1 MSATDCRVTK
11 MNKKIFRSSLLV
23 ALLVLTASFVMM
35 IGILFNYF
43 QLQIEKELKNEA
55 IYISAAI
62 ENEGTEYLKN
72 IVNNEKRVTLISAD
86 GTVIADTSVE
96 ADELENHLDRE
107 EIKKALAD
115 GHGTSVRYSETL
127 TEKVVYYAELLD
139 DGSILRVSTKQY
151 TVVTVL
157 LGLSQSISVV
167 ILLTFILSFILSR
180 RVSKSIVKPIN
191 ELDLDNP
198 ENNNTY
204 EELSPLLSKISSQHK
219 TIEKQL
225 HEAKK
230 QQEEFSLII
239 ENMSDGLLIID
250 KNMQVLMC
258 NTSAKKLLNA
268 SENVNGN
275 VFSVNRSKSFR
286 QSVEKSL
293 GGERFEN
300 EMVYDDRHYNIIAN
314 PVYEDSEIIGAFIVI
329 IDITDTI
336 QREQMR
342 REFTSNVSHELK
354 TPLTSISG
362 FAEMMMNGGI
372 DEATVKDFSKSIYDE
387 AQRLI
392 SLVIDIIRISE
403 LDEKSNMFVK
413 EKVDLYEL
421 SEEIIERLK
430 PHADKKSIKMNIF
443 GGKAQ
448 VYGVRKILDEIIYNL
463 CDNAVKY
470 NNNGGTVDIIVGT
483 TDNETI
489 LTVRDNGIG
498 IPKNAQKRVFER
510 FYRVDKSRSK
520 EKGGTGLGLSIVKH
534 GAVFHNA
541 QITLESQI
549 NEGTS
554 ITLKFPK
561 Q

>member
-1 MSATDCRVTK
+1 MK
-11 MNKKIFRSSLLV
+11 MHKKIFRSSLFV
-23 ALLVLTASFVMM
+23 ALLVLTVSFVMI
-35 IGILFNYF
+35 IGILFDYF
-43 QLQIEKELKNEA
+43 QSQIEKELKNEA
-55 IYISAAI
+55 MYISSAI
-62 ENEGTEYLKN
+62 ENEGTEYLKRITN
-72 IVNNEKRVTLISAD
+72 DEKRVTLISAD

-107 EIKKALAD
+107 EIKEAIAD
-115 GHGTSVRYSETL
+115 GYGTSVRYSETL
-127 TEKVVYYAELLD
+127 TEKVVYYAERLD

-151 TVVTVL
+151 TVVTIL
-157 LGLSQSISVV
+157 LGISQSISVV
-167 ILLTFILSFILSR
+167 ILLTFILSFVLSS

-198 ENNNTY
+198 GNNNTY
-204 EELSPLLSKISSQHK
+204 EELSPLLNKISSQHK

-230 QQEEFSLII
+230 QQEEFNLIT
-239 ENMSDGLLIID
+239 ENMSEGLLVID
-250 KNMQVLMC
+250 KNMQILTC

-268 SENVNGN
+268 GENINGN
-275 VFSVNRSKSFR
+275 VLSVNRSRTFR

-293 GGERFEN
+293 DGERVEN
-300 EMVYDDRHYNIIAN
+300 EMVSDDRYYNIIAN

-329 IDITDTI
+329 IDTTEAV
-336 QREQMR
+336 QREQIR

-362 FAEMMMNGGI
+362 FAEMMMNGGT
-372 DEATVKDFSKSIYDE
+372 DEETVRDFSKSIYEE

-403 LDEKSNMFVK
+403 LDEKSNIFIK

-421 SEEIIERLK
+421 SEEIIERMK
-430 PHADKKSIKMNIF
+430 PQADKKNIKMSIF
-443 GGKAQ
+443 GEKA
-448 VYGVRKILDEIIYNL
+448 VINGVRKILDEIIYNL

-470 NNNGGTVDIIVGT
+470 NNDGGTVDIIVST
-483 TDNETI
+483 AERKSI
-489 LTVRDNGIG
+489 VTVRDNGIG
-498 IPKNAQKRVFER
+498 IPENAQNRVFER

-541 QITLESQI
+541 QITLESQV
-549 NEGTS
+549 NKGTS
-554 ITLKFPK
+554 ITLKFPED
-561 Q
+561 

>member
-1 MSATDCRVTK
+1 MK

-23 ALLVLTASFVMM
+23 ALLVLTASFVMI

-55 IYISAAI
+55 MYISIAI
-62 ENEGTEYLKN
+62 ENEGAEYLKS
-72 IVNNEKRVTLISAD
+72 IVNNEERVTLISAD

-96 ADELENHLDRE
+96 AEELENHLDRE

-115 GHGTSVRYSETL
+115 GYGTSVRYSETL
-127 TEKVVYYAELLD
+127 TEKVVYYAQLLD

-157 LGLSQSISVV
+157 LGLSQSISAV
-167 ILLTFILSFILSR
+167 ILFTFILSFILSS

-191 ELDLDNP
+191 ELDLDDP
-198 ENNNTY
+198 ENNNNAY

-230 QQEEFSLII
+230 QQEEFSLIT
-239 ENMSDGLLIID
+239 ENMSDGLLVID
-250 KNMQVLMC
+250 KNMQILMC

-268 SENVNGN
+268 SGNINGN
-275 VFSVNRSKSFR
+275 VFSVNRSKAFR

-300 EMVYDDRHYNIIAN
+300 EMMYNDKHYKIIAN
-314 PVYEDSEIIGAFIVI
+314 PVYEESEIIGAFIVI

-372 DEATVKDFSKSIYDE
+372 DEATVKDFSKSIYEE

-403 LDEKSNMFVK
+403 LDEKSNIFVK

-430 PHADKKSIKMNIF
+430 PQADKKSVKINIF

-470 NNNGGTVDIIVGT
+470 NNNGGTVDIIVRT
-483 TDNETI
+483 TDDEAI
-489 LTVRDNGIG
+489 ITVRDNGIG
-498 IPKNAQKRVFER
+498 IPENAQNRVFER

-541 QITLESQI
+541 QITLDSQI

-554 ITLKFPK
+554 ITLKFPT
-561 Q
+561 

>member
-1 MSATDCRVTK
+1 MH
-11 MNKKIFRSSLLV
+11 KKIFRSSLLI
-23 ALLVLTASFVMM
+23 ALFVLIASFIMI

-43 QLQIEKELKNEA
+43 QIQIEKELKNEA
-55 IYISAAI
+55 MYISSAV
-62 ENEGTEYLKN
+62 ENEGAEYLKH
-72 IVNNEKRVTLISAD
+72 IADDDKRITLISAD

-107 EIKKALAD
+107 EIKKAITD
-115 GHGTSVRYSETL
+115 GYGTSVRYSETL
-127 TEKVVYYAELLD
+127 TEKTVYYAEMLEN
-139 DGSILRVSTKQY
+139 GNILRVSTKQY
-151 TVVTVL
+151 TVVTIL
-157 LGLSQSISVV
+157 SGLSQSISVV
-167 ILLTFILSFILSR
+167 ILLTFILSFILSG

-198 ENNNTY
+198 ENNDTY

-219 TIEKQL
+219 TIVKQL

-230 QQEEFSLII
+230 QQEEFKFIT
-239 ENMSDGLLIID
+239 ENMSEGLLIID
-250 KNMQVLMC
+250 ENMQILTC

-268 SENVNGN
+268 DENINEN
-275 VFSVNRSKSFR
+275 VFSLNRSKAFR
-286 QSVEKSL
+286 QAVEKSL
-293 GGERFEN
+293 NGEHIEN
-300 EMVYDDRHYNIIAN
+300 EMAYDDRYYNIIAN
-314 PVYEDSEIIGAFIVI
+314 PVYEETKIIGAFIVI
-329 IDITDTI
+329 IDITDTV

-362 FAEMMMNGGI
+362 FAEMMMNGGT
-372 DEATVKDFSKSIYDE
+372 DETTVMDFSKSIYEE

-403 LDEKSNMFVK
+403 LDEKSSIFIK

-430 PHADKKSIKMNIF
+430 SQADKKNIKINIL
-443 GGKAQ
+443 GGKAEIN
-448 VYGVRKILDEIIYNL
+448 GVRKILDEIIYNL

-470 NNNGGTVDIIVGT
+470 NNNGGTVDIIVRT
-483 TDNETI
+483 TDDEAI
-489 LTVRDNGIG
+489 ITVRDNGTG
-498 IPKNAQKRVFER
+498 IPESAQNRVFER

-534 GAVFHNA
+534 GAAFHNA

-561 Q
+561 H

>member
-1 MSATDCRVTK
+1 MWDTDCRVMK
-11 MNKKIFRSSLLV
+11 MHKKIFRSSLFV
-23 ALLVLTASFVMM
+23 ALLVLTVSFVMI
-35 IGILFNYF
+35 IGILFDYF
-43 QLQIEKELKNEA
+43 QSQIEKELKNEA
-55 IYISAAI
+55 MYISSAI
-62 ENEGTEYLKN
+62 ENEGTEYLKRITN
-72 IVNNEKRVTLISAD
+72 DEKRVTLISAD

-107 EIKKALAD
+107 EIKEAIAD
-115 GHGTSVRYSETL
+115 GYGTSVRYSETL
-127 TEKVVYYAELLD
+127 TEKVVYYAERLD

-151 TVVTVL
+151 TVVTIL
-157 LGLSQSISVV
+157 LGISQSISVV
-167 ILLTFILSFILSR
+167 ILLTFILSFVLSS

-198 ENNNTY
+198 GNNNTY
-204 EELSPLLSKISSQHK
+204 EELSPLLNKISSQHK

-230 QQEEFSLII
+230 QQEEFNLIT
-239 ENMSDGLLIID
+239 ENMSEGLLVID
-250 KNMQVLMC
+250 KNMQILTC

-268 SENVNGN
+268 GENINGN
-275 VFSVNRSKSFR
+275 VLSVNRSRTFR

-293 GGERFEN
+293 DGERVEN
-300 EMVYDDRHYNIIAN
+300 EMVSDDRYYNIIAN

-329 IDITDTI
+329 IDTTEAV
-336 QREQMR
+336 QREQIR

-362 FAEMMMNGGI
+362 FAEMMMNGGT
-372 DEATVKDFSKSIYDE
+372 DEETVRDFSKSIYEE

-403 LDEKSNMFVK
+403 LDEKSNIFIK

-421 SEEIIERLK
+421 SEEIIERMK
-430 PHADKKSIKMNIF
+430 PQADKKNIKMSIF
-443 GGKAQ
+443 GEKA
-448 VYGVRKILDEIIYNL
+448 VINGVRKILDEIIYNL

-470 NNNGGTVDIIVGT
+470 NNDGGTVDIIVST
-483 TDNETI
+483 AERKSI
-489 LTVRDNGIG
+489 VTVRDNGIG
-498 IPKNAQKRVFER
+498 IPENAQNRVFER

-541 QITLESQI
+541 QITLESQV
-549 NEGTS
+549 NKGTS
-554 ITLKFPK
+554 ITLKFPED
-561 Q
+561 

>member
-1 MSATDCRVTK
+1 MK

-23 ALLVLTASFVMM
+23 ALLVLTTSFVM
-35 IGILFNYF
+35 IIDILFNYF
-43 QLQIEKELKNEA
+43 QAQIEKELKNEA
-55 IYISAAI
+55 MYISNAI
-62 ENEGTEYLKN
+62 ENEGIEYLKR
-72 IVNNEKRVTLISAD
+72 IISDDKRVTLISAD

-107 EIKKALAD
+107 EIKKAIAD
-115 GHGTSVRYSETL
+115 GSGTSVRYSETL
-127 TEKVVYYAELLD
+127 TEKVVYYAEMLD
-139 DGSILRVSTKQY
+139 NGNILRVSTKQY

-157 LGLSQSISVV
+157 LGLSQSIAVVV
-167 ILLTFILSFILSR
+167 ILTFILSFILSSK
-180 RVSKSIVKPIN
+180 VSKSIVKPIN

-204 EELSPLLSKISSQHK
+204 EELAPLLSKISSQHR

-230 QQEEFSLII
+230 QQEEFNII
-239 ENMSDGLLIID
+239 TENMSEGLLVID
-250 KNMQVLMC
+250 KNMQILTC

-275 VFSVNRSKSFR
+275 VLSINRSRAFR
-286 QSVEKSL
+286 QSVERSL
-293 GGERFEN
+293 SGEHFEN
-300 EMVYDDRHYNIIAN
+300 EMVSDDRHYNIIAN

-329 IDITDTI
+329 IDVTETA

-372 DEATVKDFSKSIYDE
+372 DDATVKDFSKSIYEE

-392 SLVIDIIRISE
+392 SLVIDIIKLSE
-403 LDEKSNMFVK
+403 LDEKNDIFVK

-421 SEEIIERLK
+421 SEEIVERLK
-430 PHADKKSIKMNIF
+430 PQADKKSIKMNIF

-448 VYGVRKILDEIIYNL
+448 INGVRKILDEIIYNL

-470 NNNGGTVDIIVGT
+470 NNNEGTVDIIVSN
-483 TDNETI
+483 TDNEAI
-489 LTVRDNGIG
+489 VTVRDNGIG
-498 IPKNAQKRVFER
+498 IPKNAQSRVFER

-534 GAVFHNA
+534 GAIFHNA
-541 QITLESQI
+541 QIVLDSQI

>member
-1 MSATDCRVTK
+1 MKVH
-11 MNKKIFRSSLLV
+11 KKIFRSSLLI
-23 ALLVLTASFVMM
+23 ALFVLIASFIMI

-43 QLQIEKELKNEA
+43 QIQIEKELKNEA
-55 IYISAAI
+55 MYISSAV
-62 ENEGTEYLKN
+62 ENEGAEYLKH
-72 IVNNEKRVTLISAD
+72 IADDDKRITLISAD

-107 EIKKALAD
+107 EIKKAITD
-115 GHGTSVRYSETL
+115 GYGTSVRYSETL
-127 TEKVVYYAELLD
+127 TEKTVYYAEMLEN
-139 DGSILRVSTKQY
+139 GNILRVSTKQY
-151 TVVTVL
+151 TVVTIL
-157 LGLSQSISVV
+157 SGLSQSISVV
-167 ILLTFILSFILSR
+167 ILLTFILSFILSG

-198 ENNNTY
+198 ENNDTY

-219 TIEKQL
+219 TIVKQL

-230 QQEEFSLII
+230 QQEEFKFIT
-239 ENMSDGLLIID
+239 ENMSEGLLIID
-250 KNMQVLMC
+250 ENMQILTC

-268 SENVNGN
+268 DENINEN
-275 VFSVNRSKSFR
+275 VFSLNRSKAFR
-286 QSVEKSL
+286 QAVEKSL
-293 GGERFEN
+293 NGEHIEN
-300 EMVYDDRHYNIIAN
+300 EMAYDDRYYNIIAN
-314 PVYEDSEIIGAFIVI
+314 PVYEETKIIGAFIVI
-329 IDITDTI
+329 IDITDTV

-362 FAEMMMNGGI
+362 FAEMMMNGGT
-372 DEATVKDFSKSIYDE
+372 DETTVMDFSKSIYEE

-403 LDEKSNMFVK
+403 LDEKSSIFIK

-430 PHADKKSIKMNIF
+430 SQADKKNIKINIL
-443 GGKAQ
+443 GGKAEIN
-448 VYGVRKILDEIIYNL
+448 GVRKILDEIIYNL

-470 NNNGGTVDIIVGT
+470 NNNGGTVDIIVRT
-483 TDNETI
+483 TDDEAI
-489 LTVRDNGIG
+489 ITVRDNGTG
-498 IPKNAQKRVFER
+498 IPESAQNRVFER

-534 GAVFHNA
+534 GAAFHNA

-561 Q
+561 H

>member
-1 MSATDCRVTK
+1 MKVH
-11 MNKKIFRSSLLV
+11 KKIFRSSLFV
-23 ALLVLTASFVMM
+23 ALLVLTASFAMI

-43 QLQIEKELKNEA
+43 QVQLEKELKNEA
-55 IYISAAI
+55 MYISSAI
-62 ENEGTEYLKN
+62 ENEGAEYLKHIEN
-72 IVNNEKRVTLISAD
+72 DEKRVTLISAD

-107 EIKKALAD
+107 EIKKAIAD
-115 GHGTSVRYSETL
+115 GYGTSVRYSETL
-127 TEKVVYYAELLD
+127 TEKVVYYAEMLE
-139 DGSILRVSTKQY
+139 DGNILRVSTKQY
-151 TVVTVL
+151 TVVTIL
-157 LGLSQSISVV
+157 LGLSQSISAV
-167 ILLTFILSFILSR
+167 ILLAFILSFILSS

-230 QQEEFSLII
+230 QQEEFSLIT
-239 ENMSDGLLIID
+239 ENMSEGLLVID
-250 KNMQVLMC
+250 KNMQILTC
-258 NTSAKKLLNA
+258 NTSAKKLLNV
-268 SENVNGN
+268 SENINGN
-275 VFSVNRSKSFR
+275 VFSVNRSKAFR

-293 GGERFEN
+293 NGEHFEN
-300 EMVYDDRHYNIIAN
+300 EMIYDDRHYNIIAN

-329 IDITDTI
+329 IDITEAI

-342 REFTSNVSHELK
+342 SEFTSNVSHELK

-372 DEATVKDFSKSIYDE
+372 DEATVKDFSKSIYEE

-403 LDEKSNMFVK
+403 LDEKSNIFIK

-421 SEEIIERLK
+421 SEEIMERLK
-430 PHADKKSIKMNIF
+430 SQADKKNIKMNIF

-448 VYGVRKILDEIIYNL
+448 TNGVRKILDEIIYNL

-470 NNNGGTVDIIVGT
+470 NNNGGTVDIIVRT
-483 TDNETI
+483 TDDEAI
-489 LTVRDNGIG
+489 ITVRDNGIG
-498 IPKNAQKRVFER
+498 IPKNAQNRVFER

-561 Q
+561 Y

>member
-1 MSATDCRVTK
+1 MWDTGCQVMK
-11 MNKKIFRSSLLV
+11 MHKKIFRSSLLV
-23 ALLVLTASFVMM
+23 ALLVLIVSFVMI

-43 QLQIEKELKNEA
+43 QAQIEKELKNEA
-55 IYISAAI
+55 MYISSAI
-62 ENEGTEYLKN
+62 ENEGTEYLKHIAN
-72 IVNNEKRVTLISAD
+72 DEKRVTLISAD

-107 EIKKALAD
+107 EIKKAIAD
-115 GHGTSVRYSETL
+115 GYGTSVRYSETL
-127 TEKVVYYAELLD
+127 TEKVVYYAEKLEN
-139 DGSILRVSTKQY
+139 GNILRVSTKQY
-151 TVVTVL
+151 TVVTIL
-157 LGLSQSISVV
+157 LGISQSISIV
-167 ILLTFILSFILSR
+167 ILFTFILSFILSN

-204 EELSPLLSKISSQHK
+204 EELSPLLNKISSQHK

-230 QQEEFSLII
+230 QQEEFNLIT
-239 ENMSDGLLIID
+239 ENMSEGLLVID
-250 KNMQVLMC
+250 KNMQILTC

-268 SENVNGN
+268 GENINGN
-275 VFSVNRSKSFR
+275 VLSINRSRIFR

-293 GGERFEN
+293 DGEHFEN
-300 EMVYDDRHYNIIAN
+300 EMVSDDRHYNIIAN

-329 IDITDTI
+329 IDITEAV
-336 QREQMR
+336 QREQIR

-362 FAEMMMNGGI
+362 FAEMMMNGGV
-372 DEATVKDFSKSIYDE
+372 DEATVRDFSKSIYEE

-403 LDEKSNMFVK
+403 LDEKSNIFIK

-430 PHADKKSIKMNIF
+430 SQADKKNIKMNIF
-443 GGKAQ
+443 GGKAEIN
-448 VYGVRKILDEIIYNL
+448 GVRKILDEIIYNL

-470 NNNGGTVDIIVGT
+470 NNDGGTVDIIVSAADGKA
-483 TDNETI
+483 I
-489 LTVRDNGIG
+489 ITVRDNGIG
-498 IPKNAQKRVFER
+498 IPKNAQNRVFER

-554 ITLKFPK
+554 ITLKFPED
-561 Q
+561 

>member
-1 MSATDCRVTK
+1 MKVH
-11 MNKKIFRSSLLV
+11 KKIFRSSLLV
-23 ALLVLTASFVMM
+23 ALLVLTASFVMI

-43 QLQIEKELKNEA
+43 QIQIEKELKNEA
-55 IYISAAI
+55 MYISSAI
-62 ENEGTEYLKN
+62 KNEGAEYLEH
-72 IVNNEKRVTLISAD
+72 IADGEKRVTLISAD

-107 EIKKALAD
+107 EIKKAIAD

-127 TEKVVYYAELLD
+127 TEKVVYYAEMLE
-139 DGSILRVSTKQY
+139 DGNILRVSTKQY
-151 TVVTVL
+151 TVVTIL

-167 ILLTFILSFILSR
+167 ILFTFILSFILSNQ
-180 RVSKSIVKPIN
+180 VSKSIVRPIN

-230 QQEEFSLII
+230 QQEEFSII
-239 ENMSDGLLIID
+239 TENMSEGLLVID
-250 KNMQVLMC
+250 KNMQILIC

-268 SENVNGN
+268 SENINGN
-275 VFSVNRSKSFR
+275 VLSVNRSKTFR

-293 GGERFEN
+293 SGEHIEN
-300 EMVYDDRHYNIIAN
+300 EMVYDDRHYNIISN
-314 PVYEDSEIIGAFIVI
+314 PVYEETEIIGAFIVI
-329 IDITDTI
+329 IDITETV

-362 FAEMMMNGGI
+362 FAEMMMNGGV
-372 DEATVKDFSKSIYDE
+372 DEATVKDFSKSIYEE

-413 EKVDLYEL
+413 EDVDLYEL

-430 PHADKKSIKMNIF
+430 SQSDKKNIKINIL
-443 GGKAQ
+443 GEKTQ
-448 VYGVRKILDEIIYNL
+448 INGVRKILDEIIYNL

-470 NNNGGTVDIIVGT
+470 NNNGGTVDIIVSN
-483 TDNETI
+483 TDDEAI
-489 LTVRDNGIG
+489 IAVRDNGIG
-498 IPKNAQKRVFER
+498 IPENAQNRVFER

-541 QITLESQI
+541 KITLESQV
-549 NEGTS
+549 NKGTS

-561 Q
+561 NNKD